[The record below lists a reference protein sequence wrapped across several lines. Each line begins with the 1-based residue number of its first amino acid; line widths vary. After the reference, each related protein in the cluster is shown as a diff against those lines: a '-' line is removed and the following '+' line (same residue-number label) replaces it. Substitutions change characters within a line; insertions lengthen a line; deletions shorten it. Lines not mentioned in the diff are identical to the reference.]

1 LISRCSI
8 IAAPSITPSVFI
20 ALFFAVAPSAFP
32 HVIPDDVTV
41 QMFAKPEGGRLH
53 LLVRVPFT
61 ALADIIFPARTDG
74 DLDLPQVDG
83 MLAGAAKTWISDWI
97 DLYEEGALLPA
108 PQVIET
114 RVSLPYDTSFA
125 SYEEAWAH
133 ITGPRLPGSVQIF
146 PDQAMLD
153 VLFDYPIHSERSEFA
168 IHSRLARLAV
178 RVVTTL
184 RFVPPGGTHS
194 EVARIYGY
202 QGDPG
207 LFSLDPAWSEP
218 VRRFVPLGFFQILK
232 GTDYLLFL
240 FCVALLFR
248 RSLALIPF
256 VAAFT
261 AAHSMTLI
269 ASAYGFAPDTL
280 WFPVLFETLIAAS
293 IVYMAFENIVA
304 GTPVQYRWMI
314 AFGFGLA
321 YGFGFSF
328 ALRPALQFGGS
339 HVLASILS
347 FNIGVELG
355 QLLILA
361 LLIPALNLLFRLGV
375 PERVGTI
382 FLAALAAHTGWH
394 RMIDRARWLST
405 SQFNWTAGNPA
416 LLAAAQRWLIATLI
430 LAGLAYLVFG
440 VLRPRV
446 AWLKPRAGWKPAL
459 H

>member
-1 LISRCSI
+1 
-8 IAAPSITPSVFI
+8 
-20 ALFFAVAPSAFP
+20 
-32 HVIPDDVTV
+32 V
-41 QMFAKPEGGRLH
+41 QL
-53 LLVRVPFT
+53 
-61 ALADIIFPARTDG
+61 
-74 DLDLPQVDG
+74 
-83 MLAGAAKTWISDWI
+83 
-97 DLYEEGALLPA
+97 
-108 PQVIET
+108 
-114 RVSLPYDTSFA
+114 
-125 SYEEAWAH
+125 
-133 ITGPRLPGSVQIF
+133 F

-153 VLFDYPIHSERSEFA
+153 VLFDYPIRSDRSGFA

-184 RFVPPGGTHS
+184 RFVSPAGAMR
-194 EVARIYGY
+194 VYGY

-207 LFSLDPAWSEP
+207 LFKLDPGWSEP

-248 RSLALIPF
+248 RSLAIIPF

-261 AAHSMTLI
+261 AAHSITLI
-269 ASAYGFAPDTL
+269 ASAYGLAPDAL
-280 WFPVLFETLIAAS
+280 WFPVLFETLIAIS

-304 GTPVQYRWMI
+304 GTPAQYRWMI

-328 ALRPALQFGGS
+328 ALRPALQFGGA

-355 QLLILA
+355 QLLILG
-361 LLIPALNLLFRLGV
+361 LLILALNLLFRIGV
-375 PERVGTI
+375 PERIATI

-394 RMIDRARWLST
+394 RMIDRARWLSA
-405 SQFNWTAGNPA
+405 SQFNWTGDPA
-416 LLAAAQRWLIATLI
+416 LVAAAQRWLILVLI
-430 LAGLAYLVFG
+430 FAGVAYLVFG

-446 AWLKPRAGWKPAL
+446 GREAEPVQ
-459 H
+459 

>member
-1 LISRCSI
+1 LISRRST
-8 IAAPSITPSVFI
+8 IAAPSIFV
-20 ALFFAVAPSAFP
+20 ALFAVLAPSAFP

-41 QMFAKPEGGRLH
+41 QMFAKPEGGRFH

-61 ALADIIFPARTDG
+61 ALADIIFPARAGG

-83 MLAGAAKTWISDWI
+83 MLASAAKTWISDWV
-97 DLYEEGALLPA
+97 DLYEDDTLLPK
-108 PQVIET
+108 PQVVET

-133 ITGPRLPGSVQIF
+133 LMGPRLPGSVQVF

-153 VLFDYPIHSERSEFA
+153 VLFDYPIHSDRSDFA
-168 IHSRLARLAV
+168 VHSRLARLAV

-184 RFVPPGGTHS
+184 RFVSPGGTRS
-194 EVARIYGY
+194 EVARVYGY

-207 LFSLDPAWSEP
+207 LFKLDPGWSEP

-232 GTDYLLFL
+232 GADYLLFL

-269 ASAYGFAPDTL
+269 ASAYGLAPEAL
-280 WFPVLFETLIAAS
+280 WFPVLFETLIAVS

-304 GTPVQYRWMI
+304 GTPAQYRWMI

-347 FNIGVELG
+347 FNVGIELG
-355 QLLILA
+355 QILILG
-361 LLIPALNLLFRLGV
+361 LLIPALNVIFQWGV
-375 PERVGTI
+375 PERIATI
-382 FLAALAAHTGWH
+382 FLAALTAHTGWH
-394 RMIDRARWLST
+394 RMIDRARWLSA
-405 SQFNWTAGNPA
+405 SQFNWTAVNPA
-416 LLAAAQRWLIATLI
+416 ILANVQRWLIAVLI
-430 LAGLAYLVFG
+430 FAGLAYLVFG
-440 VLRPRV
+440 VLRPRMFGPM
-446 AWLKPRAGWKPAL
+446 KMRGPAVYR
-459 H
+459 

>member
-1 LISRCSI
+1 MISRRFTT
-8 IAAPSITPSVFI
+8 ALA
-20 ALFFAVAPSAFP
+20 ALFFALPHGAFP

-53 LLVRVPFT
+53 VVVRVPFT
-61 ALADIIFPARTDG
+61 ALADIIFPSRGSG
-74 DLDLPQVDG
+74 DLDLPQVDA

-97 DLYEEGALLPA
+97 DLYENDTLLPK
-108 PQVIET
+108 PQVVET

-125 SYEEAWAH
+125 SYEDAGSH
-133 ITGPRLPGSVQIF
+133 ITGPRLPASVEIF
-146 PDQAMLD
+146 PDQALLD
-153 VLFDYPIHSERSEFA
+153 VLFDYPIRSDRSAFA
-168 IHSRLARLAV
+168 VHSRLARLAV

-184 RFVPPGGTHS
+184 RYMPPNGS
-194 EVARIYGY
+194 VRVYGY

-207 LFSLDPAWSEP
+207 LFKLDPGWSQA
-218 VRRFVPLGFFQILK
+218 VGRFVPLGFLQILK

-261 AAHSMTLI
+261 VAHSITLI
-269 ASAYGFAPDTL
+269 ASAYNLAPDAL
-280 WFPVLFETLIAAS
+280 WFPVLFETLIAIS

-304 GTPVQYRWMI
+304 GTPARYRWMI
-314 AFGFGLA
+314 ACGFGLS
-321 YGFGFSF
+321 YGFGFAF

-355 QLLILA
+355 QLLILV
-361 LLIPALNLLFRLGV
+361 LLMPALSLLFRLGV
-375 PERVGTI
+375 PERIGTI

-394 RMIDRARWLST
+394 RLIDRARWLST
-405 SQFNWTAGNPA
+405 SQFNWTTGNPA
-416 LLAAAQRWLIATLI
+416 LLAAAQRWLIVSLI
-430 LAGLAYLVFG
+430 LAGLLYLIFG
-440 VLRPRV
+440 VLRRPSPGPVSVR
-446 AWLKPRAGWKPAL
+446 
-459 H
+459 

>member
-1 LISRCSI
+1 LISRRSI
-8 IAAPSITPSVFI
+8 IAALSFFV
-20 ALFFAVAPSAFP
+20 ALPQIGFP
-32 HVIPDDVTV
+32 HGIPDDVTV

-61 ALADIIFPARTDG
+61 ALADIIFPSRAG
-74 DLDLPQVDG
+74 GELDLPQVDA

-97 DLYEEGALLPA
+97 DLYEGDTLLPK
-108 PQVIET
+108 PQVVET

-133 ITGPRLPGSVQIF
+133 LMGPRLPGSVEIF

-153 VLFDYPIHSERSEFA
+153 VLFDYPIHSDRSAFA

-184 RFVPPGGTHS
+184 RYVPPG
-194 EVARIYGY
+194 EAMRIYGH

-207 LFSLDPAWSEP
+207 LFRLDPAWSQA
-218 VRRFVPLGFFQILK
+218 VLRFVPLGFLQILK

-248 RSLALIPF
+248 RSLALVPF

-261 AAHSMTLI
+261 AAHSITLI
-269 ASAYGFAPDTL
+269 ASAYGLAPDAI
-280 WFPVLFETLIAAS
+280 WFPVLFETLIAIS
-293 IVYMAFENIVA
+293 IVYLAFENIVA
-304 GTPVQYRWMI
+304 GTPAQHRWMI

-355 QLLILA
+355 QGFILG

-375 PERVGTI
+375 PERIGTI

-416 LLAAAQRWLIATLI
+416 LLAIAQRWLMAALI
-430 LAGLAYLVFG
+430 LAGLAYLIFG

-446 AWLKPRAGWKPAL
+446 GQEPEPVR
-459 H
+459 

>member
-1 LISRCSI
+1 MISPRF
-8 IAAPSITPSVFI
+8 AI
-20 ALFFAVAPSAFP
+20 ALCALLAALPHVGFA

-41 QMFAKPEGGRLH
+41 QMFAKPEGGRFH

-61 ALADIIFPARTDG
+61 ALADIIFPVHEGG

-83 MLAGAAKTWISDWI
+83 MLAGASKTWISDWV
-97 DLYEEGALLPA
+97 DLYEDDALLPK
-108 PQVIET
+108 PQVVET

-125 SYEEAWAH
+125 SYEEAWMH
-133 ITGPRLPGSVQIF
+133 IMGPRLPGSVQVF

-153 VLFDYPIHSERSEFA
+153 VLFDYPIRSDRSAFA

-184 RFVPPGGTHS
+184 GFVSPRGATR
-194 EVARIYGY
+194 AYGY

-207 LFSLDPAWSEP
+207 LFKLDPGWSQA
-218 VRRFVPLGFFQILK
+218 VRRFVPLGFFQIVK
-232 GTDYLLFL
+232 GSDYLLFL
-240 FCVALLFR
+240 LCVALLFR
-248 RSLALIPF
+248 RSLAIVPF
-256 VAAFT
+256 IAAFT
-261 AAHSMTLI
+261 AAHSITLI
-269 ASAYGFAPDTL
+269 ASAYGLAPEAI
-280 WFPVLFETLIAAS
+280 WFPVLFETLIAIS
-293 IVYMAFENIVA
+293 IVYMAFESIIA
-304 GTPVQYRWMI
+304 GTSAQYRWLM
-314 AFGFGLA
+314 ALGFGLA

-355 QLLILA
+355 QLLILGV
-361 LLIPALNLLFRLGV
+361 LIIALNVLFRLRV
-375 PERVGTI
+375 PERIATI

-394 RMIDRARWLST
+394 RMIDRARWLSA
-405 SQFNWTAGNPA
+405 SQFNWTAADPA

-440 VLRPRV
+440 VLRTNEDAR
-446 AWLKPRAGWKPAL
+446 GPAVYR
-459 H
+459 

>member
-1 LISRCSI
+1 MFCRSTTAL
-8 IAAPSITPSVFI
+8 T
-20 ALFFAVAPSAFP
+20 ALFVALAPGAFP

-41 QMFAKPEGGRLH
+41 QMFAKPDDGRLH

-61 ALADIIFPARTDG
+61 ALADIIFPAHAGG

-97 DLYEEGALLPA
+97 DLYEDDALLPK

-125 SYEEAWAH
+125 SYEEAWTH
-133 ITGPRLPGSVQIF
+133 VMGPRLPGSVEVF
-146 PDQAMLD
+146 PDQALLD
-153 VLFDYPIHSERSEFA
+153 VLFDYPIRSDRSAFA
-168 IHSRLARLAV
+168 LHSRLARLAV

-184 RFVPPGGTHS
+184 RFMPPTGAPNQ
-194 EVARIYGY
+194 VARSYGY

-207 LFSLDPAWSEP
+207 LFNLDPAWSQA

-232 GTDYLLFL
+232 GTDYHLFL
-240 FCVALLFR
+240 FCVALLFW
-248 RSLALIPF
+248 RSLAIIPF

-261 AAHSMTLI
+261 VAHSITLI
-269 ASAYGFAPDTL
+269 ASAYGLAPEAL
-280 WFPVLFETLIAAS
+280 WFPVLFETLIAVS

-304 GTPVQYRWMI
+304 GSAAQYRWMI

-355 QLLILA
+355 QLLILG
-361 LLIPALNLLFRLGV
+361 LLIPALHLLFRLGV
-375 PERVGTI
+375 PERIGTI

-405 SQFNWTAGNPA
+405 TQFNWTGDPA
-416 LLAAAQRWLIATLI
+416 LLAAAQRWLIVALI
-430 LAGLAYLVFG
+430 LGGLAYLVFG
-440 VLRPRV
+440 VFWPRV
-446 AWLKPRAGWKPAL
+446 FGRVANEAEPVL
-459 H
+459 

>member
-1 LISRCSI
+1 MISCRSTT
-8 IAAPSITPSVFI
+8 AAPSIFV
-20 ALFFAVAPSAFP
+20 ALFLALPNTAYP

-61 ALADIIFPARTDG
+61 ALADIIFPSRAGG

-97 DLYEEGALLPA
+97 DVYEDDALLPK
-108 PQVIET
+108 PQVVET

-125 SYEEAWAH
+125 SYEEAWTH
-133 ITGPRLPGSVQIF
+133 IIGPRLPGSVEVF

-153 VLFDYPIHSERSEFA
+153 VLFDYPIRSDRSAFA
-168 IHSRLARLAV
+168 LHSRLARLAV

-184 RFVPPGGTHS
+184 RFVPPKGTMR
-194 EVARIYGY
+194 VYGY

-207 LFSLDPAWSEP
+207 LFSLDPGWRQT

-248 RSLALIPF
+248 RSLALIAF

-261 AAHSMTLI
+261 VAHSITLI
-269 ASAYGFAPDTL
+269 ASAYGLAPEAL
-280 WFPVLFETLIAAS
+280 WFPVLFETLIAVS
-293 IVYMAFENIVA
+293 IVYMAFENILA
-304 GTPVQYRWMI
+304 GTPAQYRWMI
-314 AFGFGLA
+314 AFGFGLV

-347 FNIGVELG
+347 FNFGVELG
-355 QLLILA
+355 QLLILG
-361 LLIPALNLLFRLGV
+361 LLIPALNLLLRLGV
-375 PERVGTI
+375 PERIGTI

-394 RMIDRARWLST
+394 RMLDRARWLSN
-405 SQFNWTAGNPA
+405 SQFNWTGDPA
-416 LLAAAQRWLIATLI
+416 LLAAAQRWLIVALI
-430 LAGLAYLVFG
+430 LGGFAYLVFG
-440 VLRPRV
+440 VLRPR
-446 AWLKPRAGWKPAL
+446 AFSPRVGHEAEPVR
-459 H
+459 

>member
-1 LISRCSI
+1 M
-8 IAAPSITPSVFI
+8 AALLV
-20 ALFFAVAPSAFP
+20 ALPNIAFP

-41 QMFAKPEGGRLH
+41 QMFAKPEGDRLH

-61 ALADIIFPARTDG
+61 ALADIIFPSRADG
-74 DLDLPQVDG
+74 ELDLPQVDA
-83 MLAGAAKTWISDWI
+83 MLASAAKTWISDWI
-97 DLYEEGALLPA
+97 DLYEDDALLPK
-108 PQVIET
+108 PQVVET

-133 ITGPRLPGSVQIF
+133 LQGPRLPGSVEVF
-146 PDQAMLD
+146 PDQALLD
-153 VLFDYPIHSERSEFA
+153 VLFDYPIRSDRSEFA
-168 IHSRLARLAV
+168 VHSRLARLAV

-184 RFVPPGGTHS
+184 RFVP
-194 EVARIYGY
+194 VAGVIRTYGY

-207 LFSLDPAWSEP
+207 LFSLDPGWSQA

-240 FCVALLFR
+240 FCAALLFR
-248 RSLALIPF
+248 RSPALIPF

-261 AAHSMTLI
+261 VAHSITLI
-269 ASAYGFAPDTL
+269 ASAYGFAPEAL
-280 WFPVLFETLIAAS
+280 WFPVLFETLIAVS
-293 IVYMAFENIVA
+293 IVYMAFENIIA
-304 GTPVQYRWMI
+304 GTPAQYRGLI

-355 QLLILA
+355 QFLILG
-361 LLIPALNLLFRLGV
+361 LLIPALNLLFRFGV
-375 PERVGTI
+375 PERIATI

-405 SQFNWTAGNPA
+405 SQFFNWTGDPA
-416 LLAAAQRWLIATLI
+416 LLAAAQRWLIVALI
-430 LAGLAYLVFG
+430 LAALAYLVFG
-440 VLRPRV
+440 ALRPRV
-446 AWLKPRAGWKPAL
+446 LSPMKTHEPAV
-459 H
+459 

>member
-1 LISRCSI
+1 MLSCRS
-8 IAAPSITPSVFI
+8 IAALA
-20 ALFFAVAPSAFP
+20 ALLVALPHTAFP

-41 QMFAKPEGGRLH
+41 QMLAKPEGGRLH

-61 ALADIIFPARTDG
+61 ALADIIFPSGAGG

-97 DLYEEGALLPA
+97 DLYEDGALLPQ
-108 PQVIET
+108 PQVVET

-133 ITGPRLPGSVQIF
+133 LTGPRLPGSVEVF
-146 PDQAMLD
+146 PDQALLD
-153 VLFDYPIHSERSEFA
+153 VLFDYPIHSDRSSFA
-168 IHSRLARLAV
+168 LHSRLARLAV

-184 RFVPPGGTHS
+184 RFVPPSGAIR
-194 EVARIYGY
+194 VYGY

-207 LFSLDPAWSEP
+207 LFSLDPRWSQA

-240 FCVALLFR
+240 FCVALLFW

-256 VAAFT
+256 IAAFT
-261 AAHSMTLI
+261 VAHSITLI
-269 ASAYGFAPDTL
+269 ASACGLAPEAL
-280 WFPVLFETLIAAS
+280 WFPVLFETLIAVS

-304 GTPVQYRWMI
+304 GTPAQYRWII
-314 AFGFGLA
+314 ALGFGLA

-339 HVLASILS
+339 HVLASVLS
-347 FNIGVELG
+347 FNTGVELG
-355 QLLILA
+355 QVLILG
-361 LLIPALNLLFRLGV
+361 LLIPALNLFFRSGV
-375 PERVGTI
+375 PERIATI

-405 SQFNWTAGNPA
+405 SQFNWTGDPA
-416 LLAAAQRWLIATLI
+416 LLAAAQRWLIAALI
-430 LAGLAYLVFG
+430 LAALAYLVFG

-446 AWLKPRAGWKPAL
+446 FGAGVGR
-459 H
+459 

>member
-1 LISRCSI
+1 
-8 IAAPSITPSVFI
+8 
-20 ALFFAVAPSAFP
+20 
-32 HVIPDDVTV
+32 
-41 QMFAKPEGGRLH
+41 MFAKPEGGRLH

-61 ALADIIFPARTDG
+61 ALADIIFPARAGG

-83 MLAGAAKTWISDWI
+83 MLAGASKTWISDWI
-97 DLYEEGALLPA
+97 DLYEDDTLLPK

-133 ITGPRLPGSVQIF
+133 VMGPRLPGSVEVF

-153 VLFDYPIHSERSEFA
+153 VLFDYPIHSDRSDFA
-168 IHSRLARLAV
+168 VHSRLARLAV

-184 RFVPPGGTHS
+184 RFVSPRGAIR
-194 EVARIYGY
+194 VYGY

-207 LFSLDPAWSEP
+207 LFKLDPGWSEP
-218 VRRFVPLGFFQILK
+218 IRRFVPLGFFQILK

-256 VAAFT
+256 IAAFA
-261 AAHSMTLI
+261 AAHSITLI
-269 ASAYGFAPDTL
+269 ASAYGFAPDAL
-280 WFPVLFETLIAAS
+280 WFPVLFETLIAVS
-293 IVYMAFENIVA
+293 IAYMAFENIVA
-304 GTPVQYRWMI
+304 GTPVRYRWMI

-375 PERVGTI
+375 PERIGTI

-416 LLAAAQRWLIATLI
+416 LLAIAQRWLMVALI
-430 LAGLAYLVFG
+430 LAGVAYLVFG
-440 VLRPRV
+440 VLRPSVRV
-446 AWLKPRAGWKPAL
+446 VSPMKPRSPAV
-459 H
+459 

>member
-1 LISRCSI
+1 MSI
-8 IAAPSITPSVFI
+8 FI
-20 ALFFAVAPSAFP
+20 ALFFALAPSAFP
-32 HVIPDDVTV
+32 HVIPDDVAV

-61 ALADIIFPARTDG
+61 ALADIIFPARAGG
-74 DLDLPQVDG
+74 DLDLPQVDS
-83 MLAGAAKTWISDWI
+83 MLAGASKTWISDWI
-97 DLYEEGALLPA
+97 DLYEDHTLLPK

-133 ITGPRLPGSVQIF
+133 IMGPRLPGSVQIF

-153 VLFDYPIHSERSEFA
+153 VLFDYPIHSDRSDFA

-184 RFVPPGGTHS
+184 RFVPVTGAIRT
-194 EVARIYGY
+194 YGY

-207 LFSLDPAWSEP
+207 LFTLDPGWSQA

-240 FCVALLFR
+240 LCVALLFR
-248 RSLALIPF
+248 RSLALISF
-256 VAAFT
+256 IVAFT
-261 AAHSMTLI
+261 VAHSLTLI
-269 ASAYGFAPDTL
+269 AAAYGLAPDAL
-280 WFPVLFETLIAAS
+280 WFPVLFETLIAIS

-304 GTPVQYRWMI
+304 GTPAQHRWII

-355 QLLILA
+355 QFLILA

-375 PERVGTI
+375 PERIGTI

-405 SQFNWTAGNPA
+405 SQFNWTSGNPA
-416 LLAAAQRWLIATLI
+416 LLAIAQRWLMVALI
-430 LAGLAYLVFG
+430 LAGVAYLVFG

-446 AWLKPRAGWKPAL
+446 LGAGVGRWCERGGSQRIGI
-459 H
+459 

>member
-1 LISRCSI
+1 L
-8 IAAPSITPSVFI
+8 V
-20 ALFFAVAPSAFP
+20 ALFFALAPSAFS

-61 ALADIIFPARTDG
+61 ALADIIFPSHAGG

-83 MLAGAAKTWISDWI
+83 MLATAAKTWISDWI
-97 DLYEEGALLPA
+97 DVYEDDALLSP

-133 ITGPRLPGSVQIF
+133 IRGPRLPASVEVF
-146 PDQAMLD
+146 PDQALLD
-153 VLFDYPIHSERSEFA
+153 VWFDYPIHSDRAGFA

-178 RVVTTL
+178 RVVTTV
-184 RFVPPGGTHS
+184 RFVPPSGAMR
-194 EVARIYGY
+194 VYGY

-207 LFSLDPAWSEP
+207 LFSLDPAGSRA
-218 VRRFVPLGFFQILK
+218 VARFVPLGFFQILK

-240 FCVALLFR
+240 FCVALLFW
-248 RSLALIPF
+248 RSLALLPF

-261 AAHSMTLI
+261 VAHSITLI
-269 ASAYGFAPDTL
+269 ASAYGLAPEAL
-280 WFPVLFETLIAAS
+280 WFPVLFETLIAVS
-293 IVYMAFENIVA
+293 IVYLAFENIVA
-304 GTPVQYRWMI
+304 GTPAQYRWMI

-347 FNIGVELG
+347 FNLGVELG
-355 QLLILA
+355 QFLLLGLLILA
-361 LLIPALNLLFRLGV
+361 LNFLFRVGV
-375 PERVGTI
+375 PERIATI

-394 RMIDRARWLST
+394 RMIDRARWLSA
-405 SQFNWTAGNPA
+405 SQFNWTGAPA
-416 LLAAAQRWLIATLI
+416 LLAAAQRWLIVALV
-430 LAGLAYLVFG
+430 LASLAYLFFG

-446 AWLKPRAGWKPAL
+446 LGPRVGHEAEPVR
-459 H
+459 

>member
-1 LISRCSI
+1 LISRRSA
-8 IAAPSITPSVFI
+8 IAFS
-20 ALFFAVAPSAFP
+20 ALFVALPHVGFS

-41 QMFAKPEGGRLH
+41 QMFAKPEGGQLH

-61 ALADIIFPARTDG
+61 ALADIIFPAHEGG

-83 MLAGAAKTWISDWI
+83 MLAGAAKTWISDWV
-97 DLYEEGALLPA
+97 DLYEDDALLPK
-108 PQVIET
+108 PQVVET

-133 ITGPRLPGSVQIF
+133 ITGPRLPASVQVF

-153 VLFDYPIHSERSEFA
+153 VLFDYPIHSDRSGFA

-184 RFVPPGGTHS
+184 RFVPPDG
-194 EVARIYGY
+194 AIRFYGY

-207 LFSLDPAWSEP
+207 LFKLDPGWTQA
-218 VRRFVPLGFFQILK
+218 VRRSVPLGFFQIVK

-240 FCVALLFR
+240 LCVALLFR
-248 RSLALIPF
+248 RSFAIIPF
-256 VAAFT
+256 IAAFT
-261 AAHSMTLI
+261 VAHSITLI
-269 ASAYGFAPDTL
+269 ASAYGLAPEAI
-280 WFPVLFETLIAAS
+280 WFPVLFETLIAIS

-304 GTPVQYRWMI
+304 GTPSQYRWMI
-314 AFGFGLA
+314 AFGFGLV

-355 QLLILA
+355 QLLILG
-361 LLIPALNLLFRLGV
+361 LLILALNLLFSLRV
-375 PERVGTI
+375 PERIATI
-382 FLAALAAHTGWH
+382 FLAALAAHAGWH
-394 RMIDRARWLST
+394 RMIDRARWLSA

-416 LLAAAQRWLIATLI
+416 LLAAAQRWLIVTLI

-440 VLRPRV
+440 VLRNNENAR
-446 AWLKPRAGWKPAL
+446 GPAVYR
-459 H
+459 

>member
-1 LISRCSI
+1 LISRRPT
-8 IAAPSITPSVFI
+8 IAAPSIFI
-20 ALFFAVAPSAFP
+20 ALFVALPQIAFS
-32 HVIPDDVTV
+32 HVIPDDVAV

-61 ALADIIFPARTDG
+61 ALADIIFPSRAGG
-74 DLDLPQVDG
+74 DLDLPQVDA
-83 MLAGAAKTWISDWI
+83 MLAAAGKTWISDWI
-97 DLYEEGALLPA
+97 DLYEDGTLLPK
-108 PQVIET
+108 PQAMET

-133 ITGPRLPGSVQIF
+133 LMGPRLPGSVQLF

-153 VLFDYPIHSERSEFA
+153 VLFDYPIRSDRSDFA

-184 RFVPPGGTHS
+184 RFVPANGAMR
-194 EVARIYGY
+194 VYGY

-207 LFSLDPAWSEP
+207 LFNLDPGWREP

-248 RSLALIPF
+248 RSLAIIQF
-256 VAAFT
+256 IAAFT
-261 AAHSMTLI
+261 VAHSITLI
-269 ASAYGFAPDTL
+269 ASAYGLAPDAL
-280 WFPVLFETLIAAS
+280 WFPVLFETLIAIS

-304 GTPVQYRWMI
+304 GTPAQYRWMI

-328 ALRPALQFGGS
+328 ALRPALQFGGA

-355 QLLILA
+355 QFLILA

-375 PERVGTI
+375 PERIATI
-382 FLAALAAHTGWH
+382 FLAALAAHAGWH
-394 RMIDRARWLST
+394 RMIDRARWLSA

-416 LLAAAQRWLIATLI
+416 LLAAAQRWLMIALI
-430 LAGLAYLVFG
+430 LGALAYLVFG
-440 VLRPRV
+440 VLRPRHEAQPV
-446 AWLKPRAGWKPAL
+446 R
-459 H
+459 